1 MKIAV
6 YPGSFDPITIGHMD
20 ILGRALEIFDKV
32 IVGVAI
38 NPKKK
43 GVFPIEERIRI
54 IQEAT
59 KDMKGV
65 EVDSIEGLTVNYA
78 KKVGAVALI
87 RGLRAVTDFEYEFQL
102 SAANTFADSSIETV
116 FFMSRQETTF
126 ISSSAINELY
136 SNGVDIS
143 SLVPPAVMDAYQR
156 MEK

>member
-1 MKIAV
+1 MRIAV
-6 YPGSFDPITIGHMD
+6 YPGSFDPITVGHMD
-20 ILGRALEIFDKV
+20 ILKRALAIFDKV
-32 IVGVAI
+32 IIAI
-38 NPKKK
+38 AVNPKKK

-54 IQEAT
+54 IKEAT
-59 KDMKGV
+59 KGLEGV

-78 KKVGAVALI
+78 KKVGAIALI

-126 ISSSAINELY
+126 ISSSTINELY

-143 SLVPPAVMDAYQR
+143 SLVPPAVMEAYER
-156 MEK
+156 LGK

>member
-20 ILGRALEIFDKV
+20 ILRRALEIFDKV

-59 KDMKGV
+59 KGIQGV
-65 EVDSIEGLTVNYA
+65 EVDTIEGLTVNYA

-126 ISSSAINELY
+126 ISSSTINELY

-143 SLVPPAVMDAYQR
+143 SLVPPAVMEAYR
-156 MEK
+156 RIK